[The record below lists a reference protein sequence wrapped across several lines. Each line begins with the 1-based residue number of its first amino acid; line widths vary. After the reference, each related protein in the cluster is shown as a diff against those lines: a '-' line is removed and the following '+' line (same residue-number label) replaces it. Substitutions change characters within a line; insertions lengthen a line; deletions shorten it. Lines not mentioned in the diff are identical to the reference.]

1 MSPIHELLK
10 ATFYVKQAFLEIPN
24 NSEFVLFET
33 NFAKEMNCVEV
44 RL

>member
-1 MSPIHELLK
+1 MSPVNGLLK

-33 NFAKEMNCVEV
+33 NFPKEMNYVEV